1 MVPESSATLSKPTAT
16 CGTMK
21 PKQMANK
28 STDTIPKACF
38 FKYSNIRIIVPSI
51 VSFSSAF
58 FLVSNPPLLTLR
70 KHVSRGLFKRL
81 RIVIC
86 HGAIRA
92 L

>member
-28 STDTIPKACF
+28 STDAIPKACF
-38 FKYSNIRIIVPSI
+38 FKYSNIRIIAPSI

-58 FLVSNPPLLTLR
+58 FLVSNPPSSLYGSTFPEAFSN
-70 KHVSRGLFKRL
+70 VS
-81 RIVIC
+81 
-86 HGAIRA
+86 A
-92 L
+92 

>member
-38 FKYSNIRIIVPSI
+38 FKYST
-51 VSFSSAF
+51 SA
-58 FLVSNPPLLTLR
+58 L
-70 KHVSRGLFKRL
+70 
-81 RIVIC
+81 
-86 HGAIRA
+86 
-92 L
+92 

>member
-51 VSFSSAF
+51 VSSAF
-58 FLVSNPPLLTLR
+58 FLVSNPPSSLYGSTFPEAFSN
-70 KHVSRGLFKRL
+70 VS
-81 RIVIC
+81 
-86 HGAIRA
+86 A
-92 L
+92 